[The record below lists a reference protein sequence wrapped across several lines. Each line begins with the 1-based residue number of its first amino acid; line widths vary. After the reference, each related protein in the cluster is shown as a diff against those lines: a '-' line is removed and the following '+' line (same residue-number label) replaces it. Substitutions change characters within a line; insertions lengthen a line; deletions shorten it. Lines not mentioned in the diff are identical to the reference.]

1 MTSQR
6 LQYSILERAENDHL
20 LDLNRLSP
28 TRIIVLRKDK

>member
-6 LQYSILERAENDHL
+6 LQYSILERAEDDHI
-20 LDLNRLSP
+20 LDQNGLSP